1 MAVLTTNQ
9 ALQSKL
15 GSLVAPELKHAIL
28 V

>member
-15 GSLVAPELKHAIL
+15 GSLVAPELKHAMP